1 MTKLRWV
8 RAGPFRRKKV
18 HVRVRVR
25 VAEFSSNYVR
35 AECAGYVVDYSNY
48 ASSVA
53 LIASSN
59 TDTAAQA
66 LVGAGSVWVASV
78 DDVDDDGDFV
88 YSVLL
93 TSNSD
98 DSSYLASL
106 RMDVAN
112 VEVLML
118 YVQCRE
124 RPGRWSVATAPV
136 CGRALCQR
144 CYSYILLHGPDPRRM
159 QG

>member
-1 MTKLRWV
+1 V
-8 RAGPFRRKKV
+8 
-18 HVRVRVR
+18 
-25 VAEFSSNYVR
+25 
-35 AECAGYVVDYSNY
+35 GYVVDYSNY

-53 LIASSN
+53 LVASSN

-66 LVGAGSVWVASV
+66 LVGADSVWVASV

-93 TSNSD
+93 TSTSD

-136 CGRALCQR
+136 RGRARCQQR